1 MCYRNQARN
10 SLNNTLYLGR
20 PLQLDFAQ
28 LDDKYSALKFA
39 RSLDAPAAVS
49 SAASKGAKRSLVDAA
64 DADAASVATQPAD
77 SGAAAPKKKAKS
89 AESAAAAAAAATP
102 AAPKKVIS
110 KKQAKNQ
117 VKIYNKLL
125 ASYGQKKELG
135 EALKSFARM
144 QRRGLTP
151 TVFTYSSM
159 VNACVRCGE
168 TARAEA
174 LVAEMR
180 ARGVAPNEVTFTA
193 LMKGLC
199 GEGRLA
205 EAVAML
211 KECPAPNL
219 RTYHT
224 LLRGAVREADGEVCG
239 TRGGDEGEGGGGDGV
254 GHSTGNVSFQH

>member
-1 MCYRNQARN
+1 MQKQARN

-39 RSLDAPAAVS
+39 RSLDAPAAAV
-49 SAASKGAKRSLVDAA
+49 AGTTATASTGAKRSLDDTA
-64 DADAASVATQPAD
+64 DACSASAAKHPAD
-77 SGAAAPKKKAKS
+77 SGAAREAAPKKKAKS
-89 AESAAAAAAAATP
+89 SEGATAAAAAAAAP

-180 ARGVAPNEVTFTA
+180 ARGVAPNEVTYTA

-224 LLRGAVREADGEVCG
+224 LLRGAVREADGEVCE
-239 TRGGDEGEGGGGDGV
+239 TRRCGRGWAFD
-254 GHSTGNVSFQH
+254 